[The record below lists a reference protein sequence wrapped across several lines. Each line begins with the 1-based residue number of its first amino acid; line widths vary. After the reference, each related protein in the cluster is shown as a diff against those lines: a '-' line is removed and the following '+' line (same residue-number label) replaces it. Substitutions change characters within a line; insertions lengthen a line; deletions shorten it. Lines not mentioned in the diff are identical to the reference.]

1 MKAHNRFKRVETRI
15 KRETRNEKEKK
26 RFSKEILVDIQKKQ
40 VPNFIPTECCCC
52 CCCSG
57 RILLIR
63 VARAP
68 FFKGTKLVILN
79 EADLSSAQLN

>member
-26 RFSKEILVDIQKKQ
+26 RFSKEILVDIQKKK
-40 VPNFIPTECCCC
+40 VPNFIPTECC

-63 VARAP
+63 VARAF